1 MCDLIHAR
9 HFKLYYRFD
18 KVFNLTNLRKQ
29 QDHLLNIIHGLT
41 KKVIKRKNEQYDQ
54 ELREGTLPSPVIADL
69 LAIDEEKLK
78 SADTYAAA
86 KKEGLRDDLDDQDEN
101 DIGEKRRM
109 AFLDLMIETKKGGA
123 NLTDEEIKEEVDT
136 IMFEGHDTT
145 AAGSSFVLCQLGVHQ
160 DIQARVYE
168 EIRGI
173 FGDSDRPVTFADTL
187 ELKYLERVI
196 LESLRLFPPVPMI
209 ARKLNQD
216 VQMASENHVLPAG
229 CTVVIG
235 TFKLHRRDDIFEN
248 AEKFDPDNFL
258 PERTQNR
265 HYYSFIPCKCPMI
278 IIAFNSSWFHCNL
291 STVSAGPRSC
301 IGRKYGMLK
310 LKILLANILRQYKIN
325 SKLTEAD
332 YKLQADIILKRTDGF
347 RIEIEP
353 RRKTNVF

>member
-18 KVFNLTNLRKQ
+18 KIFNLTNLSKQ

-54 ELREGTLPSPVIADL
+54 DLQDGVLQKPVLADL
-69 LAIDEEKLK
+69 IAKEEEKQRNRGEGA
-78 SADTYAAA
+78 S

-109 AFLDLMIETKKGGA
+109 AFLDLMIETARGGA
-123 NLTDEEIKEEVDT
+123 NLSDEEIKEEVDT

-145 AAGSSFVLCQLGVHQ
+145 AAGSSFTLCQLGVHQ

-187 ELKYLERVI
+187 EMKYLERVI

-209 ARKLNQD
+209 ARKLNED
-216 VQMASENHVLPAG
+216 VKMASENHILPAG
-229 CTVVIG
+229 CTVVVG
-235 TFKLHRRDDIFEN
+235 TFKLHRRDDIYPN
-248 AEKFDPDNFL
+248 AETFDPDNFL
-258 PERTQNR
+258 PERTSSR
-265 HYYSFIPCKCPMI
+265 HYYSFIPCK
-278 IIAFNSSWFHCNL
+278 
-291 STVSAGPRSC
+291 
-301 IGRKYGMLK
+301 
-310 LKILLANILRQYKIN
+310 
-325 SKLTEAD
+325 
-332 YKLQADIILKRTDGF
+332 
-347 RIEIEP
+347 
-353 RRKTNVF
+353 

>member
-18 KVFNLTNLRKQ
+18 KIFNLTNLRKQ

-41 KKVIKRKNEQYDQ
+41 KKVIKRKNEKYDQ
-54 ELREGTLPSPVIADL
+54 DLKEGTVPSSFIANV
-69 LAIDEEKLK
+69 LAKEEEKLRTGD
-78 SADTYAAA
+78 SAE

-109 AFLDLMIETKKGGA
+109 AFLDLMIETARGGA

-145 AAGSSFVLCQLGVHQ
+145 AAGSSFVLCQLGAHQ

-168 EIRGI
+168 EIKGI
-173 FGDSDRPVTFADTL
+173 FGDSDRPITFADTM

-209 ARKLNQD
+209 ARKLNED

-235 TFKLHRRDDIFEN
+235 TFKLHRRDDIYPD
-248 AEKFDPDNFL
+248 ALKFNPDNFL

-265 HYYSFIPCKCPMI
+265 HYYSFIPCEKGI
-278 IIAFNSSWFHCNL
+278 
-291 STVSAGPRSC
+291 
-301 IGRKYGMLK
+301 
-310 LKILLANILRQYKIN
+310 
-325 SKLTEAD
+325 
-332 YKLQADIILKRTDGF
+332 
-347 RIEIEP
+347 
-353 RRKTNVF
+353 

>member
-1 MCDLIHAR
+1 MCDIIHAR
-9 HFKLYYRFD
+9 HFKIYYRFD
-18 KVFNLTNLRKQ
+18 RLFNLTGLRKH
-29 QDHLLNIIHGLT
+29 QDNLLNIIHGLT
-41 KKVIKRKNEQYDQ
+41 KRVIKRKNEQYDK
-54 ELREGTLPSPVIADL
+54 ELKEGTLPSPVIANL
-69 LAIDEEKLK
+69 INKDEEQSDQPKP
-78 SADTYAAA
+78 T
-86 KKEGLRDDLDDQDEN
+86 KEGLRDDLDDQDEN

-109 AFLDLMIETKKGGA
+109 AFLDLMIETAKGGA

-160 DIQARVYE
+160 DIQKRVYD
-168 EIRGI
+168 EIKGI
-173 FGDSDRPVTFADTL
+173 FGDSDRPITFADTL

-216 VQMASENHVLPAG
+216 VRMASENHVLPAG

-235 TFKLHRRDDIFEN
+235 TFKLHRRDDIYPN
-248 AEKFDPDNFL
+248 AETFDPDNFL

-265 HYYSFIPCKCPMI
+265 HYYSFIPCKLLIPPPLYTLFDPGI
-278 IIAFNSSWFHCNL
+278 L
-291 STVSAGPRSC
+291 SVSAGPRSC

-310 LKILLANILRQYKIN
+310 LKILLANILRKYKIN
-325 SKLTEAD
+325 SKLTEDD

-353 RRKTNVF
+353 RNKAN